1 MSKRK
6 GIIMGAVGAALLAA
20 TAIASDA
27 ATKYEE
33 PNYKSTLKE
42 GQFEVREYPSGI
54 AASVEVNNGDKAA
67 NEANEAFK
75 ILAGFIFGKN
85 KSKQKIA
92 MTVPVTEAVVAEKI
106 AMTAPVTTKT
116 SADKMV
122 MTFYMPSKYT
132 MESLPE
138 PSDSRIQISQTAVR
152 KYAVV
157 KFSGLA
163 TKRALKQQEEKLRT
177 WMKEKNLEG
186 TGDALDAFYNPPWTL
201 PFLRR
206 NEIWISL

>member
-6 GIIMGAVGAALLAA
+6 GIIIGAVGATLLAA

-42 GQFEVREYPSGI
+42 GHFEVREYPSGI
-54 AASVEVNNGDKAA
+54 AASVEVENGDKA
-67 NEANEAFK
+67 ANEAFK

-132 MESLPE
+132 IESLPE
-138 PSDSRIQISQTAVR
+138 PSDSRIRITQAAAR

-157 KFSGLA
+157 KFSGLPNG
-163 TKRALKQQEEKLRT
+163 L
-177 WMKEKNLEG
+177 
-186 TGDALDAFYNPPWTL
+186 
-201 PFLRR
+201 
-206 NEIWISL
+206 

>member
-1 MSKRK
+1 
-6 GIIMGAVGAALLAA
+6 MGAVGAALLAA

-92 MTVPVTEAVVAEKI
+92 MTVPMTEAVVAEKI

>member
-54 AASVEVNNGDKAA
+54 AASVEVNNGDKA
-67 NEANEAFK
+67 ANEAFK